1 MYASSYATTNTIC
14 PRYQVSVTSLFRVS
28 RITAPEVSNVM
39 SAVCPFWSVT
49 TPIVDHFGSMD
60 DVKSVTLPHFPMD
73 SLRFPF
79 ISIIPMPPDFR
90 TLQYCVFI
98 PMDVIVPELLLFS
111 IVKLLYN
118 NLIHEYTTNDNCKCI
133 RFKNINLQI
142 CFGTFTATASLN
154 ANGDWY
160 TGNSS
165 SITNGSFA
173 QPFTKIYSTQI
184 TQGASDWVAL
194 LRTDVSYSGISQ
206 ITLGYNHSYSNTT
219 FSFNYVVYGAYL

>member
-1 MYASSYATTNTIC
+1 M
-14 PRYQVSVTSLFRVS
+14 R
-28 RITAPEVSNVM
+28 
-39 SAVCPFWSVT
+39 
-49 TPIVDHFGSMD
+49 
-60 DVKSVTLPHFPMD
+60 K
-73 SLRFPF
+73 
-79 ISIIPMPPDFR
+79 
-90 TLQYCVFI
+90 
-98 PMDVIVPELLLFS
+98 
-111 IVKLLYN
+111 LYN

-160 TGNSS
+160 TGSSS

-173 QPFTKIYSTQI
+173 QPFAKIYSTQI

-194 LRTDVSYSGISQ
+194 LRTDISYSGISQ
-206 ITLGYNHSYSNTT
+206 ITLGYNHSYSNTK